1 MFDRR
6 SFLTSLLSAA
16 AGAFVVGSA
25 LVSRRASAEECPAD
39 ETATK
44 YGGPPTTKYGGPPT
58 TKYGGPAKKK
68 KKDQAKKYGG
78 PPGPTVKYGGPPTT
92 KYGGPPKK

>member
-25 LVSRRASAEECPAD
+25 LFSGRASAEECPD
-39 ETATK
+39 EVATK
-44 YGGPPTTKYGGPPT
+44 YGGPPTTKYGGPT
-58 TKYGGPAKKK
+58 TKYGGPAKKKK

>member
-44 YGGPPTTKYGGPPT
+44 YGGPPTTKYGGPT